1 MTEKSSGYST
11 EHAEHHTNKGTQS
24 SRKNIR
30 SQNRSPLFYVL
41 RLLIV
46 ASV

>member
-1 MTEKSSGYST
+1 MTEKPSGYNI
-11 EHAEHHTNKGTQS
+11 EHVEQHANKKRQS
-24 SRKNIR
+24 SRINIR
-30 SQNRSPLFYVL
+30 YQGRSPLFYVL